1 MKFRRRALA
10 ALLALSMVFA
20 LGAAYAAAETGSYI
34 FSYDDMF
41 TKRDLKQTADLTGA
55 VTYTAVFTSTVNTYT
70 ITWLAEDGTVLETDE
85 NVPYGTTPTFD
96 GETPTKEKTDTTVYA
111 FGGWTPEVTPVTGDA
126 SYTVVFTSSDRLYDV
141 QWLNEDGTVLETQ
154 TGVKFDDEL
163 TYPGTAEPTKEG
175 DEQYSYTFSGWTRT
189 VEGDVIKMRASFEQS
204 VNTYTVTWIVEGN
217 AVETDYDVPYG
228 TVPSY
233 DGETPVKPATA
244 QYTYT
249 FAGWDKAL
257 DPITGDTEF
266 TATFTSEENTYQLS
280 FDANGGSGE
289 MVPQTLVYG
298 VETQIPTN
306 AFTYEGHIL
315 MGWNTAADGS
325 GTAYAKDGTI
335 AITEDTVLYAQ
346 WAPDGW
352 VRDENGIRFYRD
364 GEPLRSGWTLLD
376 DGNWYYFYPE
386 TGYAATGYAMVPYAP
401 AETGHTYGPYE
412 VDLKPEAGHPEYAEL
427 GYATNGEFVFD
438 ENGIFQLNQIG
449 KVEKN
454 GTEWWCQNG
463 EILWHARLVTDG
475 TNYYYGMAGGE
486 LKRSVVSG
494 IGDTNGLLP
503 AGVYTFADDGHII
516 MYNGIVEQDDG
527 KWYYENGRRTFAG
540 LFQPSG
546 GDYYYAASDGR
557 IICGQEYYVSKT
569 NDLFPAGVYTF
580 DDEGRMVLNG
590 LYEKDGELWY
600 YENGV
605 KTPKGLVKIGDD
617 YYYIKNN
624 GAAVRNADYYV
635 TKTNGLMDAGL
646 YTFGPDGKMILEN
659 TVKNGLIWEDDKLW
673 YYVDGVRTHAGLI
686 EVDGNYYYIKSN
698 GQAVTGMRYFVSN
711 TNGLMSA
718 AYHTFDEQ
726 GRMTDIPTVKNGLV
740 EENGRLWYYE
750 NGEKAHPGLIKI
762 DNDYYYICTT
772 GYAIAGCDYFISNT
786 NGLMPVGTYTFAS
799 DGKMVI
805 PEQDTRTGIYEE
817 NGQLYYYENG
827 VRTHAGLVL
836 WQGNYYYI
844 KSNCTAVR
852 DCDYFVSNTNGL
864 MSPGWHHFNADG
876 TMVQ

>member
-1 MKFRRRALA
+1 
-10 ALLALSMVFA
+10 
-20 LGAAYAAAETGSYI
+20 
-34 FSYDDMF
+34 
-41 TKRDLKQTADLTGA
+41 
-55 VTYTAVFTSTVNTYT
+55 
-70 ITWLAEDGTVLETDE
+70 
-85 NVPYGTTPTFD
+85 
-96 GETPTKEKTDTTVYA
+96 
-111 FGGWTPEVTPVTGDA
+111 
-126 SYTVVFTSSDRLYDV
+126 
-141 QWLNEDGTVLETQ
+141 
-154 TGVKFDDEL
+154 
-163 TYPGTAEPTKEG
+163 
-175 DEQYSYTFSGWTRT
+175 
-189 VEGDVIKMRASFEQS
+189 
-204 VNTYTVTWIVEGN
+204 
-217 AVETDYDVPYG
+217 
-228 TVPSY
+228 
-233 DGETPVKPATA
+233 
-244 QYTYT
+244 
-249 FAGWDKAL
+249 
-257 DPITGDTEF
+257 
-266 TATFTSEENTYQLS
+266 
-280 FDANGGSGE
+280 
-289 MVPQTLVYG
+289 
-298 VETQIPTN
+298 
-306 AFTYEGHIL
+306 
-315 MGWNTAADGS
+315 
-325 GTAYAKDGTI
+325 
-335 AITEDTVLYAQ
+335 
-346 WAPDGW
+346 
-352 VRDENGIRFYRD
+352 
-364 GEPLRSGWTLLD
+364 
-376 DGNWYYFYPE
+376 
-386 TGYAATGYAMVPYAP
+386 
-401 AETGHTYGPYE
+401 
-412 VDLKPEAGHPEYAEL
+412 
-427 GYATNGEFVFD
+427 
-438 ENGIFQLNQIG
+438 
-449 KVEKN
+449 
-454 GTEWWCQNG
+454 
-463 EILWHARLVTDG
+463 
-475 TNYYYGMAGGE
+475 
-486 LKRSVVSG
+486 
-494 IGDTNGLLP
+494 
-503 AGVYTFADDGHII
+503 
-516 MYNGIVEQDDG
+516 MYNGIVEQDGG

-605 KTPKGLVKIGDD
+605 KTPKGLVKIGED